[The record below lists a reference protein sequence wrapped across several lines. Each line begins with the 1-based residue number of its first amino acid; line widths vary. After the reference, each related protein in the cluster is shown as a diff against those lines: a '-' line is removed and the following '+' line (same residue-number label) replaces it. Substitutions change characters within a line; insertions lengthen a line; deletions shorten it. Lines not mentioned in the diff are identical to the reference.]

1 MKAILA
7 LLLTW
12 VFVIGGERRA
22 SADTV
27 RLAFSSLTTSH
38 AGFFTA
44 IDEGL
49 FKKKGIDVLQ
59 TGGMTEIMGALAS
72 RRLDG
77 AMLVSI
83 YALKAQELGF
93 KELVDLA
100 ALDVRFPQAVVLTTK
115 EFVRDRRGLVK
126 SFMESYMEGL
136 QLFLKD
142 ERVGKKSLARF
153 TGMKEEKLLD
163 VDYRLYGQKY
173 LNKTALTYEETLS
186 IVMERI
192 GVKSKQEREDLF
204 KGLVDNSLLL
214 EIGPGR

>member
-1 MKAILA
+1 
-7 LLLTW
+7 
-12 VFVIGGERRA
+12 
-22 SADTV
+22 
-27 RLAFSSLTTSH
+27 
-38 AGFFTA
+38 
-44 IDEGL
+44 
-49 FKKKGIDVLQ
+49 LQ